1 MITTFSKQ
9 SLGGKIFDVIN
20 VIILLIFG
28 LLVVYPFLNLLAL
41 SFNDGTDALKG
52 GIYLWPRK
60 LSFSAYQFLFHDKR
74 LISSLSISI
83 MRVIIGTLTC
93 VLSTGL
99 LAYIVTIKHFSG
111 RKMMKVVFIITIYF
125 TGGLI
130 PTYLVFLGLGLT
142 DSFNV
147 YWIPAMFNAT
157 WMLYMASYMES
168 IPDSLFESARID
180 GASELGIF
188 VRIAV
193 PVSIPVFASIAIFSS
208 VSHWN
213 YWLDTV
219 IYNSSGN
226 WDTLPIYLKRL
237 LLEVEA
243 FEELRNPLALSEKMR
258 DLSPT
263 TLRAALTMIV
273 TLPIFFVYPI
283 MQKYFVGGL
292 TLGAVKG

>member
-1 MITTFSKQ
+1 MNTSFAKQ
-9 SLGGKIFDVIN
+9 SPGGKIFDVCN
-20 VIILLIFG
+20 VIL
-28 LLVVYPFLNLLAL
+28 LLVFGVLVFYPFINLLAL
-41 SFNDGTDALKG
+41 SLNDGVDALKG
-52 GIYLWPRK
+52 GIYIWPRK
-60 LSFSAYQFLFHDKR
+60 LSLSAYLYLFQDSR
-74 LISSLSISI
+74 LLSSLTISV
-83 MRVIIGTLTC
+83 MRVIIGTTTC

-99 LAYIVTIKHFSG
+99 LAYIVTVKHFSG
-111 RKMMKVVFIITIYF
+111 RKMMRIVFIITIYF
-125 TGGLI
+125 SGGLI
-130 PTYLVFLGLGLT
+130 PTYLVFLSLGLT
-142 DSFNV
+142 NTFNV

-188 VRIAV
+188 VRIAM
-193 PVSIPVFASIAIFSS
+193 PVCIPVFASIAVFSS

-226 WDTLPIYLKRL
+226 WDTLPIYLKRM

-243 FEELRNPLALSEKMR
+243 LEQLRNPQALSERMR

-263 TLRAALTMIV
+263 TLRAAVTMLV

-283 MQKYFVGGL
+283 MQRYFIGGI

>member
-1 MITTFSKQ
+1 MSTYYVKQ
-9 SLGGKIFDVIN
+9 SLGGKIFDVFN
-20 VIILLIFG
+20 IILLLFFG
-28 LLVVYPFLNLLAL
+28 LLVVYPFINLLAISL
-41 SFNDGTDALKG
+41 NDGIDVLQG

-60 LSFSAYQFLFHDKR
+60 FSLSAYLYLFQDDR
-74 LISSLSISI
+74 LLSALIISLF
-83 MRVIIGTLTC
+83 RVFIGTLTC
-93 VLSTGL
+93 VISTGL
-99 LAYIVTIKHFSG
+99 LGYIVTIKQFSG
-111 RKMMKVVFIITIYF
+111 RKMMRIIFLITIYF

-130 PTYLVFLGLGLT
+130 PTYLVFLNLGLT
-142 DSFNV
+142 NTFNV

-157 WMLYMASYMES
+157 WMLYIASYIDG

-188 VRIAV
+188 VRIV
-193 PVSIPVFASIAIFSS
+193 IPVCIPVFASIAIFSS

-219 IYNSSGN
+219 IYNSNGN
-226 WDTLPIYLKRL
+226 WDTLPIYLKRM

-243 FEELRNPLALSEKMR
+243 IEQLKNPTQLSARLR

-263 TLRAALTMIV
+263 TLRAAITMLV

-283 MQKYFVGGL
+283 MQRYFVGGI

>member
-1 MITTFSKQ
+1 
-9 SLGGKIFDVIN
+9 
-20 VIILLIFG
+20 
-28 LLVVYPFLNLLAL
+28 
-41 SFNDGTDALKG
+41 
-52 GIYLWPRK
+52 
-60 LSFSAYQFLFHDKR
+60 
-74 LISSLSISI
+74 
-83 MRVIIGTLTC
+83 
-93 VLSTGL
+93 
-99 LAYIVTIKHFSG
+99 
-111 RKMMKVVFIITIYF
+111 MMKVIFIITIYF

-168 IPDSLFESARID
+168 IPDSLYESARID

-243 FEELRNPLALSEKMR
+243 FEELRNPLALSEKLR
-258 DLSPT
+258 NLSPT